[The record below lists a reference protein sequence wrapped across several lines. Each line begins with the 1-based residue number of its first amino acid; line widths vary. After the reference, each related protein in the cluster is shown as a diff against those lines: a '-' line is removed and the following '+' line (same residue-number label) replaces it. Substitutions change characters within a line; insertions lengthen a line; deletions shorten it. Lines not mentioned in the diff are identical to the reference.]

1 MKNFYKLFVRI
12 IFDKYFD
19 MDKQRLYENI
29 MCDLRDVFPL
39 HLNED
44 VLDDLDRIGG
54 GKTSVEKILD
64 MSPIVVRQGGKY
76 IEMQLSDDEN
86 KNEIMRL
93 VGDRFGY
100 VTGDPDII
108 LSVDDFLFLDEDGE
122 YKMYLWID
130 VNDLMKR
137 RWGKGRIFAD
147 AVTKDLKTPKWIC
160 FSKGEKY
167 DKWYAVCRE
176 PDENG
181 TRYRIL
187 NIRQ

>member
-1 MKNFYKLFVRI
+1 MRI
-12 IFDKYFD
+12 IFDKYFN

-29 MCDLRDVFPL
+29 MRDLRDVFSL
-39 HLNED
+39 YLNED

-100 VTGDPDII
+100 VTGDPDVI
-108 LSVDDFLFLDEDGE
+108 LNVDDFLFLDEDGE
-122 YKMYLWID
+122 YKMYLWIGVD
-130 VNDLMKR
+130 DLMKR
-137 RWGKGRIFAD
+137 RWSKGRIFAD
-147 AVTKDLKTPKWIC
+147 AVTKDLRTPRWIC
-160 FSKGEKY
+160 FSKDESDG
-167 DKWYAVCRE
+167 KWYATCGEDLHSGGYR
-176 PDENG
+176 
-181 TRYRIL
+181 RIL